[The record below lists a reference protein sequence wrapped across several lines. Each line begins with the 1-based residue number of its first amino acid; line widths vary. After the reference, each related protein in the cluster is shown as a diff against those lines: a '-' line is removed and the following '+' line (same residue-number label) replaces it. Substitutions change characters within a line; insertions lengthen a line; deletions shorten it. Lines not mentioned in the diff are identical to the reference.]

1 MNTINNI
8 NVVDYN
14 SWKEWATSD
23 LLYHSIKEVYG
34 GAAMMDINSADFLR
48 NCFTGYMTA
57 PVAMFKGLPLAAKSI
72 KVEGTIDSIIEVKKF
87 FEGLQTNTD
96 IFLYQITFF
105 PSFVTYKQV
114 DMQTF
119 ETITLDP
126 PVMSTPYWKIRYAVL
141 NDEINQEG
149 TI

>member
-8 NVVDYN
+8 NVVDYD
-14 SWKEWATSD
+14 SWKEWAASND
-23 LLYHSIKEVYG
+23 SIKQLY
-34 GAAMMDINSADFLR
+34 GAAAIIDTNSADFLR
-48 NCFTGYMTA
+48 NCFTGYMTV
-57 PVAMFKGLPLAAKSI
+57 PVAMFKGITLAAKTI
-72 KVEGTIDSIIEVKKF
+72 KVEGTVDSIIEVKKF

-96 IFLYQITFF
+96 IFLYQIIFF

-126 PVMSTPYWKIRYAVL
+126 PVMSTPYWNIRYAVL
-141 NDEINQEG
+141 NDEINQG